1 MKAQL
6 LVQMKALLAR
16 LKALEEHSALSPR
29 LLEQPF
35 TFRMDL
41 EEEDVQLCM
50 SGVIDRIDAAAHMGV
65 ILDYKSSRKTLS
77 ETKVYSGRQLQLPVY
92 ALALHSGMI
101 PESEDILDVMG
112 VFYLSTKQES
122 ITQEAL
128 EDLPGKEDMRPRGRR
143 GRAGTA
149 GQGAPAQRVDL
160 LDKHQRLR

>member
-1 MKAQL
+1 MSLKRSRQQIDETSLGALVHHLLEELCAQMGKQYAQADEQQLIEMIGSLFKEAETLFPDRHAQHEQMKAQL

-41 EEEDVQLCM
+41 EEKDAQLCM

-77 ETKVYSGRQLQLPVY
+77 ETKVYS
-92 ALALHSGMI
+92 
-101 PESEDILDVMG
+101 
-112 VFYLSTKQES
+112 
-122 ITQEAL
+122 
-128 EDLPGKEDMRPRGRR
+128 
-143 GRAGTA
+143 
-149 GQGAPAQRVDL
+149 
-160 LDKHQRLR
+160 